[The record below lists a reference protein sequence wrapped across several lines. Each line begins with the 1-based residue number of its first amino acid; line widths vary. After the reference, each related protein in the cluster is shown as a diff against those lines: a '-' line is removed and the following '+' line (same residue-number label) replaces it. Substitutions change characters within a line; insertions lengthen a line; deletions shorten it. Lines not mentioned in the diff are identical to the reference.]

1 MIFNMTKN
9 KKNFFLYS
17 IFIFYLIFSIWFFQF
32 HEMWRD
38 ELQAWLISR
47 DSESLLD
54 LLKNLKYEGHP
65 GLWHLVLYLLNKIST
80 NPEIMQIAH
89 VLIASLFIL
98 ILIKSSPFSFL
109 QKILLIFSY
118 FLLFEYNMLA
128 RNYGIGV
135 LLIFIFCSYFPIRHK
150 KPIATSL
157 VLFLL
162 SHTSIFG
169 IIFVISFTF
178 VILFEDLIIKNYRDF
193 KKNFSFKYII
203 AFTITFFG
211 ILTSLIQIIPP
222 SDSGFATGWKFYIDL
237 ESFKVVGNVFI
248 KSYIPIP
255 PFDLNFWNKS
265 LFITNN
271 SLEDANLF
279 ILIGI
284 SLIILLFIIVIILHL
299 STKPSALVFFL
310 LNSILLVLF
319 FVIKY
324 QGASRHHGFL
334 FITLIAS
341 LWIYKSCVQKQ
352 LFLFNNFLKFLTKN
366 FVQYFIV
373 FILSLH
379 VIASFITFYIDYK
392 NPFSGAKETAEFIK
406 KNKLDNYNLVGFED
420 YAALAVAG
428 YLQNKR
434 IYYIPGERFGTFIKF
449 DNKRKIT
456 LGLENII
463 FTNYQDKNKINTL
476 YILNKPI
483 DSKYLI
489 EIFRSKHSIVDSE
502 NFYIYKHLN

>member
-1 MIFNMTKN
+1 
-9 KKNFFLYS
+9 
-17 IFIFYLIFSIWFFQF
+17 
-32 HEMWRD
+32 MWRD

-54 LLKNLKYEGHP
+54 IFKNLKYEGHP

-98 ILIKSSPFSFL
+98 ILIKWSPFTFL

-118 FLLFEYNMLA
+118 FLFFEYNLLA

-135 LLIFIFCSYFPIRHK
+135 LLIFIFCSYFPFRHK
-150 KPIATSL
+150 KPIITSL
-157 VLFLL
+157 ILFLL

-169 IIFVISFTF
+169 IIFVISFIF
-178 VILFEDLIIKNYRDF
+178 VILFEDLIF
-193 KKNFSFKYII
+193 KKFKDNKEKFSKKHLIGLSI
-203 AFTITFFG
+203 AVLG

-222 SDSGFATGWKFYIDL
+222 IDSGFATGWKFYIDL

-279 ILIGI
+279 ILISI
-284 SLIILLFIIVIILHL
+284 SLIILFFIIIIILHL

-310 LNSILLVLF
+310 LNTFLLVLF

-334 FITLIAS
+334 FITLIVS
-341 LWIYKSCVQKQ
+341 LWIYESSFQKQ
-352 LFLFNNFLKFLTKN
+352 FFFFKRFLKIFSKN
-366 FVQYFIV
+366 FVQNFFV
-373 FILSLH
+373 LILFLH
-379 VIASFITFYIDYK
+379 VIASIIPFYIDYR
-392 NPFSGAKETAEFIK
+392 NSFSGAKETAEFLK
-406 KNKLDNYNLVGFED
+406 KNKLNNYNLIGFED
-420 YAALAVAG
+420 YAAQAVAG

-434 IYYIPGERFGTFIKF
+434 IYYIRGERFGTFLKF

-456 LGLENII
+456 LGLENKI

-483 DSKYLI
+483 ESKYLV

-502 NFYIYKHLN
+502 NFYIYRYLD